1 LTGAALGAGT
11 KLLVD
16 KVSAG
21 TKQLGDKIS
30 AAVKPASKAV
40 PNISAPPVSMAQKAA
55 AAKKVPTSV
64 VTPPAT
70 GGTLSDEEVQS
81 ELDRVTGDKEQFT
94 PPKDALVDLNN
105 GTYTVYKDGINYTY
119 SASDGSLVGA
129 EQAPI
134 DEEGAFPSTGPQQ
147 FFEDEYGNTYERQ
160 EDGSYSMVTENVD
173 GVFPSTEPER
183 YWEDE
188 NGLFYER
195 QADGSYSL
203 ISTQEDELPPDTQ
216 EDYLNTP
223 YTSDAYYTD
232 EYGNT
237 FQKQDDGSYEF
248 MFGND
253 DNTNEQTSF
262 DQSVQNDPMYWL
274 TVDDPEAYNYYTS
287 DDYYS
292 QFDDFRNGGLITMMK
307 QGGIAKYAPG
317 GRVDQGDGTYLENG
331 AVYDSVTDDYLYSIN
346 YDTGAVDDINQSYVY
361 SPQEKVSTGAS
372 SFGQSEVRASNAPWP
387 AGYVPNG
394 DGTATKVYSD
404 GSTSTIDENENIID
418 TTGADENAVQFAAG
432 SGDRPWYS
440 DLGSTLQKGLTGA
453 TKLGGSALNSITG
466 ALGTT
471 AGAAGAGA
479 LLATLLGQNFSGGS
493 DSQNQGLDMSKVG
506 MINPR
511 TTDFGIGPSRF
522 VGYEDYGTGGGE
534 YAPNEELLRNL
545 NAPGFNPVNEGD
557 YGYETPA
564 ATTEA
569 PKMASGGLSSM
580 STPVASYYTFGQ
592 PADILANL
600 GMRPQP
606 PQNPPEMNAQ
616 VGQQQ
621 PPQQAQQQGLP
632 QQMPPQMAQQTPQG
646 MPQQGM
652 MPQQQGMPPPMRKGG
667 LPHVSNVPLV
677 QGRMDF
683 RNGSAVHGE
692 GDGQSDDI
700 PAMLADGEYVIDAET
715 VAQIGNGS
723 TKAGAQALDKFRE
736 NIRSHKRS
744 APVNKIPP
752 KTKALTSYL
761 KGVK

>member
-1 LTGAALGAGT
+1 
-11 KLLVD
+11 
-16 KVSAG
+16 
-21 TKQLGDKIS
+21 
-30 AAVKPASKAV
+30 
-40 PNISAPPVSMAQKAA
+40 MAQKAA
-55 AAKKVPTSV
+55 AAKKADAAKAPVTSV
-64 VTPPAT
+64 VTPPSS
-70 GGTLSDEEVQS
+70 GTSSGSQVLDE
-81 ELDRVTGDKEQFT
+81 LGRVEGDTEAFK
-94 PPKDALVDLNN
+94 PPADALVDLNTN
-105 GTYTVYKDGINYTY
+105 TYTVTQNGVIFTFNAT
-119 SASDGSLVGA
+119 DGSIVNA
-129 EQAPI
+129 ERAPAPEPEI
-134 DEEGAFPSTGPQQ
+134 DEESAYPSTKPQQFYQDKNGVTYERQADGSYSLVEIDEESAFPSTPPQQ

-160 EDGSYSMVTENVD
+160 EDGSYNMVSENLD
-173 GVFPSTEPER
+173 GVYPSTEPER
-183 YWEDE
+183 YYEDE

-203 ISTQEDELPPDTQ
+203 ISTQEDELPPEPE
-216 EDYLNTP
+216 EDYLDNP

-232 EYGNT
+232 DYGNT
-237 FQKQDDGSYEF
+237 FQRQDDGSYEF
-248 MFGND
+248 MFGNEELPD
-253 DNTNEQTSF
+253 TSV
-262 DQSVQNDPMYWL
+262 DNDPLYWA
-274 TVDDPEAYNYYTS
+274 TVDNPEEDNSYYYS

-307 QGGIAKYAPG
+307 KGGIAKFDTG
-317 GRVDQGDGTYLENG
+317 GYVDNNDGTYTIGYN
-331 AVYDSVTDDYLYSIN
+331 VYDMETNDLLYSL
-346 YDTGAVDDINQSYVY
+346 DDSGNVADVNQSYVY
-361 SPQEKVSTGAS
+361 SPEDTNVSTGAYG
-372 SFGQSEVRASNAPWP
+372 FPTQRIQPTPDTWP
-387 AGYVPNG
+387 SGYVSNG

-404 GSTSTIDENENIID
+404 GSTETIDENNSTID
-418 TTGADENAVQFAAG
+418 FTEANAQIAQDFG
-432 SGDRPWYS
+432 GGDRPWYS
-440 DLGSTLQKGLTGA
+440 DLGNTLQKGFTGA
-453 TKLGGSALNSITG
+453 VNLGSDALSGITG

-479 LLATLLGQNFSGGS
+479 LLATLLGQYSSGDS
-493 DSQNQGLDMSKVG
+493 SSQNPGIDMSKVG
-506 MINPR
+506 VINPR

-522 VGYEDYGTGGGE
+522 VGYEDYGTDAGG

-545 NAPGFNPVNEGD
+545 NSPGFNPVNEGD
-557 YGYETPA
+557 YGYEMPAETPA
-564 ATTEA
+564 ET
-569 PKMASGGLSSM
+569 PQMASGGLSSM
-580 STPVASYYTFGQ
+580 RTPVASYYTFGQ

-621 PPQQAQQQGLP
+621 PPQEAQQQGLP

-677 QGRMDF
+677 EGRMDF
-683 RNGSAVHGE
+683 RNGSAVHGD

-744 APVNKIPP
+744 APINKIPP

>member
-1 LTGAALGAGT
+1 
-11 KLLVD
+11 
-16 KVSAG
+16 
-21 TKQLGDKIS
+21 
-30 AAVKPASKAV
+30 
-40 PNISAPPVSMAQKAA
+40 MAQKEA
-55 AAKKVPTSV
+55 AAKKANPKKADPTKVPVTSTV
-64 VTPPAT
+64 IPPSGGTSSGSEVLEELGRVEGDTEPFKPPA
-70 GGTLSDEEVQS
+70 
-81 ELDRVTGDKEQFT
+81 
-94 PPKDALVDLNN
+94 DALVDLNTN
-105 GTYTVYKDGINYTY
+105 TYTVYQNGVNFTFN
-119 SASDGSLVGA
+119 ATDGSIVSA
-129 EQAPI
+129 ENAPI
-134 DEEGAFPSTGPQQ
+134 DEEGAYPSTGPQQ

-160 EDGSYSMVTENVD
+160 EDGSYNMVSENLD
-173 GVFPSTEPER
+173 GVYPSTEPDR

-203 ISTQEDELPPDTQ
+203 ISTQEDELPPEPE
-216 EDYLNTP
+216 EDYLDNP

-232 EYGNT
+232 DYGNT
-237 FQKQDDGSYEF
+237 FQRQDDGSYEF
-248 MFGND
+248 MFGNQELPD
-253 DNTNEQTSF
+253 TSV
-262 DQSVQNDPMYWL
+262 DNDPLYWM
-274 TVDDPEAYNYYTS
+274 TVDNPEEDNSYYYS
-287 DDYYS
+287 DDYYR

-307 QGGIAKYAPG
+307 KGGIAKFDTG
-317 GRVDQGDGTYLENG
+317 GYVDNGDGTYTIGYN
-331 AVYDSVTDDYLYSIN
+331 VYDMETNDLLYSLDDSGN
-346 YDTGAVDDINQSYVY
+346 VTDINQSYVY
-361 SPQEKVSTGAS
+361 SPEDTNVSTGAS
-372 SFGQSEVRASNAPWP
+372 GFGQSEVRASNNPWP
-387 AGYVPNG
+387 AGYVSNG

-418 TTGADENAVQFAAG
+418 TTGADENSVQFSSG

-440 DLGSTLQKGLTGA
+440 ELGNTLQQGLTGA
-453 TKLGGSALNSITG
+453 TKLGSDALSGITG

-471 AGAAGAGA
+471 AGAASAGA
-479 LLATLLGQNFSGGS
+479 LLATLLGNDFSGGS

-506 MINPR
+506 VINPR

-522 VGYEDYGTGGGE
+522 VGYEDYGTDAGG

-545 NAPGFNPVNEGD
+545 NSPGFNPVNEGD

-564 ATTEA
+564 ATTET

-632 QQMPPQMAQQTPQG
+632 QQMPPQMAQQAP
-646 MPQQGM
+646 QGM

-677 QGRMDF
+677 EGRMDF

>member
-1 LTGAALGAGT
+1 
-11 KLLVD
+11 
-16 KVSAG
+16 
-21 TKQLGDKIS
+21 
-30 AAVKPASKAV
+30 
-40 PNISAPPVSMAQKAA
+40 MAQKAA
-55 AAKKVPTSV
+55 AAKKAGSAKAPVTSTV
-64 VTPPAT
+64 IPPSGGTSSGSQTLEELGRIEGDTEPFKPPA
-70 GGTLSDEEVQS
+70 
-81 ELDRVTGDKEQFT
+81 
-94 PPKDALVDLNN
+94 DALVDLNTN
-105 GTYTVYKDGINYTY
+105 TYTVYQNGVNFTFN
-119 SASDGSLVGA
+119 ATDGSIVSA
-129 EQAPI
+129 ENAPI
-134 DEEGAFPSTGPQQ
+134 DEEGA
-147 FFEDEYGNTYERQ
+147 Y
-160 EDGSYSMVTENVD
+160 
-173 GVFPSTEPER
+173 PSTEPQR
-183 YWEDE
+183 YYEDE

-203 ISTQEDELPPDTQ
+203 ISTQEDELPPE
-216 EDYLNTP
+216 EDYLNNP

-262 DQSVQNDPMYWL
+262 DQSVLNDPLYWK

-307 QGGIAKYAPG
+307 KGGVAKFDTG
-317 GRVDQGDGTYLENG
+317 GYVDNGDGTYTIGYN
-331 AVYDSVTDDYLYSIN
+331 VYDMETNDLLYSLDDSGNVTD
-346 YDTGAVDDINQSYVY
+346 VNQSYVY

-372 SFGQSEVRASNAPWP
+372 GFGQSQVRASNAPWP
-387 AGYVPNG
+387 AGYVSNG

-418 TTGADENAVQFAAG
+418 TTGADENAVQFSSG

-440 DLGSTLQKGLTGA
+440 NLGNTLQQGLTGA
-453 TKLGGSALNSITG
+453 TKLGSSALSGISD

-479 LLATLLGQNFSGGS
+479 LLATLLGQYSSGDS
-493 DSQNQGLDMSKVG
+493 SSQNPGIDMSKVG
-506 MINPR
+506 VIKPR

-522 VGYEDYGTGGGE
+522 VGYEDYGTDAGG

-564 ATTEA
+564 ETTA
-569 PKMASGGLSSM
+569 QVPQMASGGLSSM
-580 STPVASYYTFGQ
+580 RTPVASYYTFGQ

-621 PPQQAQQQGLP
+621 PAQQAQQQGLP
-632 QQMPPQMAQQTPQG
+632 QQSPPLASQQMSPT

-677 QGRMDF
+677 EGRMDF
-683 RNGSAVHGE
+683 RNGSAVHGD

>member
-1 LTGAALGAGT
+1 M
-11 KLLVD
+11 
-16 KVSAG
+16 
-21 TKQLGDKIS
+21 
-30 AAVKPASKAV
+30 
-40 PNISAPPVSMAQKAA
+40 SMAQKAA
-55 AAKKVPTSV
+55 SAKQAAPAKEPASQPSVDVP
-64 VTPPAT
+64 
-70 GGTLSDEEVQS
+70 L
-81 ELDRVTGDKEQFT
+81 K
-94 PPKDALVDLNN
+94 
-105 GTYTVYKDGINYTY
+105 NYT
-119 SASDGSLVGA
+119 
-129 EQAPI
+129 
-134 DEEGAFPSTGPQQ
+134 DEN
-147 FFEDEYGNTYERQ
+147 GNVYERQ
-160 EDGSYSMVTENVD
+160 ADGSYKMIEENVD
-173 GVFPSTEPER
+173 GVFPSTPPQDI
-183 YWEDE
+183 YTDE
-188 NGLFYER
+188 NGNTFKRQPDGSYEPVPIDETGAYPSTEPQRYWQDDNGNTYER

-203 ISTQEDELPPDTQ
+203 ISEVADELPPAPL
-216 EDYLNTP
+216 EN
-223 YTSDAYYTD
+223 YYTD

-237 FQKQDDGSYEF
+237 YALQDDGSYEF
-248 MFGND
+248 LFGSENNVDSSTPADATQEND
-253 DNTNEQTSF
+253 ALYWQT
-262 DQSVQNDPMYWL
+262 VEDP
-274 TVDDPEAYNYYTS
+274 TVEDWYNS
-287 DDYYS
+287 DEYAS
-292 QFDDFRNGGLITMMK
+292 TLASKNGGLITMMK
-307 QGGIAKYAPG
+307 KGGIAKFDTG
-317 GRVDQGDGTYLENG
+317 GYVDNGDGTYTIGYN
-331 AVYDSVTDDYLYSIN
+331 VYDMETNDLLYSLDDSGNVTD
-346 YDTGAVDDINQSYVY
+346 VNQSYVY

-372 SFGQSEVRASNAPWP
+372 GFGQSAVRASNDPWP
-387 AGYVPNG
+387 AGYVSNG

-440 DLGSTLQKGLTGA
+440 NLGNTLQQGLTGA
-453 TKLGGSALNSITG
+453 TKLGSSALSGITG

-479 LLATLLGQNFSGGS
+479 LLATLLGQDFSGGS
-493 DSQNQGLDMSKVG
+493 GSQNQGLDMSKVG
-506 MINPR
+506 VIKPR

-522 VGYEDYGTGGGE
+522 VGYEDYGTDAGG

-545 NAPGFNPVNEGD
+545 NSPGFNPVNEGD

-621 PPQQAQQQGLP
+621 PAQQAQQQGLP
-632 QQMPPQMAQQTPQG
+632 QQSPPLASQQMSPT
-646 MPQQGM
+646 MPQQG
-652 MPQQQGMPPPMRKGG
+652 MPQQQGMPPQMRKGG

-677 QGRMDF
+677 EGRMDF
-683 RNGSAVHGE
+683 RNGSAVHGD

>member
-1 LTGAALGAGT
+1 MSMAQ
-11 KLLVD
+11 K
-16 KVSAG
+16 
-21 TKQLGDKIS
+21 
-30 AAVKPASKAV
+30 
-40 PNISAPPVSMAQKAA
+40 NIAAQKAA
-55 AAKKVPTSV
+55 AAKKNPTSV
-64 VTPPAT
+64 VAPPTT
-70 GGTLSDEEVQS
+70 GGTLSDEQIQS
-81 ELDRVTGDKEQFT
+81 ELDKQKTDQEKFT
-94 PPKDALVDLNN
+94 PPDDALVDLNN
-105 GTYTVYKDGINYTY
+105 GTYTVAKDGINYTY
-119 SASDGSLVGA
+119 SASDGSLIGA
-129 EQAPI
+129 EAEQLPI
-134 DEEGAFPSTGPQQ
+134 DEEGA
-147 FFEDEYGNTYERQ
+147 Y
-160 EDGSYSMVTENVD
+160 
-173 GVFPSTEPER
+173 PSTEPQR
-183 YWEDE
+183 YWEDD
-188 NGLFYER
+188 NGNYYER

-203 ISTQEDELPPDTQ
+203 ISEAADELPPDPL
-216 EDYLNTP
+216 EN
-223 YTSDAYYTD
+223 YYTD

-237 FQKQDDGSYEF
+237 YGLQDDGSYEF
-248 MFGND
+248 MFGSENNTDSSTPADATQEND
-253 DNTNEQTSF
+253 AL
-262 DQSVQNDPMYWL
+262 YWL
-274 TVDDPEAYNYYTS
+274 TVDDPEAYNEYTS

-292 QFDDFRNGGLITMMK
+292 QFDDFKNGGLITMMK
-307 QGGIAKYAPG
+307 KGGIAKYAPG
-317 GRVDQGDGTYLENG
+317 GRVDQGDGTYLEDG
-331 AVYDSVTDDYLYSIN
+331 AVYDSVTDEYLYSTN
-346 YDTGAVDDINQSYVY
+346 YDTGAVEDVNGSYVY
-361 SPQEKVSTGAS
+361 SPQEKVSTGAYG
-372 SFGQSEVRASNAPWP
+372 FPTQRAEPTPDTWP
-387 AGYVPNG
+387 AGYSSNG
-394 DGTATKVYSD
+394 DGTATKIYSD
-404 GSTSTIDENENIID
+404 GSTETIDENNNTID
-418 TTGADENAVQFAAG
+418 FTEADAGVAQYAGGGGRGSFFDAATG
-432 SGDRPWYS
+432 
-440 DLGSTLQKGLTGA
+440 
-453 TKLGGSALNSITG
+453 LGGRALSGISS

-493 DSQNQGLDMSKVG
+493 GSQNQGLDMSKVG
-506 MINPR
+506 VINPR

-522 VGYEDYGTGGGE
+522 VGYQDYGTDAGG

-564 ATTEA
+564 ETTA
-569 PKMASGGLSSM
+569 QVPQMASGGLSSM

-621 PPQQAQQQGLP
+621 NAQQAQQQRLP
-632 QQMPPQMAQQTPQG
+632 QQSPPLASQQMSPT

-652 MPQQQGMPPPMRKGG
+652 PKNGGIPDGHDMAPPMRRGG

-677 QGRMDF
+677 EGRMDF

-736 NIRSHKRS
+736 NIRTHKRS

>member
-1 LTGAALGAGT
+1 
-11 KLLVD
+11 
-16 KVSAG
+16 
-21 TKQLGDKIS
+21 
-30 AAVKPASKAV
+30 
-40 PNISAPPVSMAQKAA
+40 MAQKAA
-55 AAKKVPTSV
+55 AVKKADPAKSPVTSTV
-64 VTPPAT
+64 IPPSGGTSSGSEVLEELGRVEGDTEPFKPPA
-70 GGTLSDEEVQS
+70 
-81 ELDRVTGDKEQFT
+81 
-94 PPKDALVDLNN
+94 DALVDLNTN
-105 GTYTVYKDGINYTY
+105 TYTVTQNGVIFTFNAT
-119 SASDGSLVGA
+119 DGSIVNA
-129 EQAPI
+129 EAIPV
-134 DEEGAFPSTGPQQ
+134 DEEFSTDSLGNVYKTMPDGTYELYRAAEVEEDGSAFPSTPPQQ

-160 EDGSYSMVTENVD
+160 EDGSYNMVSENLD
-173 GVFPSTEPER
+173 GVYPSTEPER

-203 ISTQEDELPPDTQ
+203 ISTQEDELPPEPE

-232 EYGNT
+232 DYGNT

-253 DNTNEQTSF
+253 DNSNEQTSF

-274 TVDDPEAYNYYTS
+274 TVDDPEAYNWYTS

-307 QGGIAKYAPG
+307 KGGIAKFDTG
-317 GRVDQGDGTYLENG
+317 GYVDNGDGTYTIGYN
-331 AVYDSVTDDYLYSIN
+331 VYDMETNDLLYSL
-346 YDTGAVDDINQSYVY
+346 DDSGNVTNVNQSYVY
-361 SPQEKVSTGAS
+361 SPEETNVSTGAYG
-372 SFGQSEVRASNAPWP
+372 FPTQRAEPTPDTWP
-387 AGYVPNG
+387 SGYVSNG

-404 GSTSTIDENENIID
+404 GSTETIDENNNTID
-418 TTGADENAVQFAAG
+418 FTEANAQIAQDFGGFGTSNTGNYLDKTVDYFKGVAG
-432 SGDRPWYS
+432 
-440 DLGSTLQKGLTGA
+440 KGYDA
-453 TKLGGSALNSITG
+453 ITG

-479 LLATLLGQNFSGGS
+479 LLATLLGQDFSGGS
-493 DSQNQGLDMSKVG
+493 NSQNPGIDMSKVG
-506 MINPR
+506 VINPR

-522 VGYEDYGTGGGE
+522 VGYEDYGTDAGG

-545 NAPGFNPVNEGD
+545 NSPGFNPVNEGD
-557 YGYETPA
+557 YGYEMPAETPA
-564 ATTEA
+564 EV
-569 PKMASGGLSSM
+569 PQMASGGLSSM
-580 STPVASYYTFGQ
+580 RTPVASYYTFGQ

-667 LPHVSNVPLV
+667 LPHVSNVPLT

-683 RNGSAVHGE
+683 RRGAAVHGE

-744 APVNKIPP
+744 APINKIPP